1 MLTTYIIFMLSLVCA
16 EKMWYFSEELR
27 MRRYGRKVEVL
38 TMVAGCIFLGIGE
51 VVNANN
57 HIKCAMQCKVLE
69 ETVIAYAMLIFLA
82 GAQLMAAS
90 EAMKKYKRTSD
101 KLIIWSMSFFCL
113 LLGGIIGLI

>member
-1 MLTTYIIFMLSLVCA
+1 MVFFRGITNAALW
-16 EKMWYFSEELR
+16 KK
-27 MRRYGRKVEVL
+27 GRSIDD
-38 TMVAGCIFLGIGE
+38 GCRFLGIGE